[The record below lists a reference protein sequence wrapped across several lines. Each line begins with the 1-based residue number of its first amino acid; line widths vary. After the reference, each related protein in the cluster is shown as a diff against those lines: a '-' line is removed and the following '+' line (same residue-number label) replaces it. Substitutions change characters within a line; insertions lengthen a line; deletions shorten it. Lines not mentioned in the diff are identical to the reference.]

1 MAALRKGLGLRLKQ
15 LREAAGLTQE
25 KLASMAKVDAKYLG
39 AIERGEKSV
48 SLEML
53 EKLILTLKVEPYEP
67 FLFSLS
73 ARRRP
78 EKIDEEAL
86 LNMIRHS
93 DRSAR
98 PLLIHLVESILQ
110 WSRRRKST

>member
-1 MAALRKGLGLRLKQ
+1 MAALRKGLGIRLKQ
-15 LREAAGLTQE
+15 LRAAAGLTQE
-25 KLASMAKVDAKYLG
+25 KLASRAKIDPKYLG

-73 ARRRP
+73 ERRRP
-78 EKIDEEAL
+78 EKIEEEVL

-98 PLLIHLVESILQ
+98 PLLIHLMENILHWAQ
-110 WSRRRKST
+110 TRKRT